1 MKVLPLTKKVRLSG
15 GQDRLVQLILH
26 VCKRNEEA
34 RFFGRI
40 KLNKII
46 WKADFDA
53 FAKRGIPLTG
63 EAYQR
68 LPQGPALRCMKPLLR
83 EMLERGLLEERKR
96 DFGSG
101 KVEQRPIARVPAD
114 LQWFSADDLNYVDN
128 SIAHYWNMTGTETSD
143 DSHGMAWSTRHDRDD
158 MPYETAYLSD
168 KILGAAQIERA
179 RKRAVSEGFRSL

>member
-1 MKVLPLTKKVRLSG
+1 MEVLPLTRKVKLAG

-46 WKADFDA
+46 WKADFES
-53 FAKRGIPLTG
+53 FAKRGVPLTG
-63 EAYQR
+63 AAYQR
-68 LPQGPALRCMKPLLR
+68 LAQGPALRCMKPLLR
-83 EMLERGLLEERKR
+83 EMLERGILEERKR
-96 DFGSG
+96 NFGSG

-114 LQWFSADDLNYVDN
+114 LHWFSAEDLRFVDG

-143 DSHGMAWSTRHDRDD
+143 DSHGMAWSTRCDGDD

-168 KILGAAQIERA
+168 KVLGFAQLERM
-179 RKRAVSEGFRSL
+179 RKRAAREGFRSL